1 MEPAQDPQ
9 EAAEGPKANSLNDRL
24 FAIRMK
30 INQSRKQNRDDVTEE
45 FERVSRKK
53 RSHEGDGDGDGN
65 DAPDRPGH
73 KRNKGARTKPGSSEA
88 LLNTT
93 AQEAQRAAEK
103 RQQKEEVAAS
113 YGLSAFTSDASYRAY
128 EKRVGKISASAPA
141 SSASQ
146 EVSLAENPLDYG
158 SVNSSVSPEALERLR
173 SDVLEREN
181 ARKKFSKRRLGENSG
196 DVDFI
201 NEKNRQFNKKLRG
214 AFDKYTVEIRQNLER
229 GTAL

>member
-9 EAAEGPKANSLNDRL
+9 EAAEGPKASSLNDRL

-45 FERVSRKK
+45 FERVSRK
-53 RSHEGDGDGDGN
+53 RSSEGDGDE
-65 DAPDRPGH
+65 APDRPGH

-93 AQEAQRAAEK
+93 AQEALRAAEK

-128 EKRVGKISASAPA
+128 EKRVEKISASAPA

>member
-1 MEPAQDPQ
+1 MEPAQESQ
-9 EAAEGPKANSLNDRL
+9 EVAEGPRANALNDRL

-45 FERVSRKK
+45 FERVSRK
-53 RSHEGDGDGDGN
+53 RPSEGDGDGD
-65 DAPDRPGH
+65 DAPDRAGH
-73 KRNKGARTKPGSSEA
+73 RRSKGARTKPDRAEA

-103 RQQKEEVAAS
+103 RQRKEEVAAT
-113 YGLSAFTSDASYRAY
+113 YGLSAFASDASYRAY
-128 EKRVGKISASAPA
+128 EKRVEKIGAAASASA
-141 SSASQ
+141 ASQ
-146 EVSLAENPLDYG
+146 EVSLADNPLDYG

-173 SDVLEREN
+173 SDVLERER

-201 NEKNRQFNKKLRG
+201 NEKNRQFNKKLRN